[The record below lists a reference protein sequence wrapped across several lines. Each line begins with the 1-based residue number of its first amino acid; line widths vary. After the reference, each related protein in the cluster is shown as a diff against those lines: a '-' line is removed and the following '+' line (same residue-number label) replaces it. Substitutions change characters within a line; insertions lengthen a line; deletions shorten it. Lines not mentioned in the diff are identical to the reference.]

1 MHWSEKDWQRVVLL
15 DESPF
20 ELLNDGYHFH
30 GILNHFKGFA
40 VKKEAVLF
48 PPWPERKLPSDFF
61 SDPVTYWGHGSPPK
75 GMGGQDRRCGLSS
88 FSPSYRQK
96 LTGESGYGG
105 KIYVRIISLHPVE
118 HSIVHYECPICVK
131 PAVHLHTPNRLIAE
145 FSMGACEYT
154 LSQR

>member
-1 MHWSEKDWQRVVLL
+1 M

-75 GMGGQDRRCGLSS
+75 VRLPGGWEARTAGVDYQA
-88 FSPSYRQK
+88 FHPP
-96 LTGESGYGG
+96 T
-105 KIYVRIISLHPVE
+105 VR
-118 HSIVHYECPICVK
+118 
-131 PAVHLHTPNRLIAE
+131 N
-145 FSMGACEYT
+145 
-154 LSQR
+154 